1 MLTDITGDLS
11 NSTLKAKHTEE
22 ESGLV
27 AAEALVFSR
36 SRTMMARPV
45 TRLALAILV
54 HV

>member
-11 NSTLKAKHTEE
+11 NSALQAKHTEE

-36 SRTMMARPV
+36 SRTTMARPV